1 MMEWI
6 EKLDGSV
13 IVSDLEGKVI
23 YANETAE
30 HTFVKQGEPPLR
42 GRYLMECHNDN
53 SRKIILNIMETR
65 ARNVY
70 TIEKNGRKK
79 LVYQTPWIVDG
90 ELKGLVELS
99 LEIPFEMSHFIREER
114 KGGL

>member
-1 MMEWI
+1 MEWI

-30 HTFVKQGEPPLR
+30 RTFVKQGEPPLL
-42 GRYLMECHNDN
+42 GRDLMGCHNDN
-53 SRKIILNIMETR
+53 SKKLLRNIMETR
-65 ARNVY
+65 VKNVY
-70 TIEKNGRKK
+70 TIEKRGRKK
-79 LVYQTPWIVDG
+79 LIYQTPWIVDG

-99 LEIPFEMSHFIREER
+99 LEIPFDMPHFVRE
-114 KGGL
+114 